1 MKRLW
6 EYLKP
11 YKELA
16 ILAPILMLLEVGAEL
31 ALPKLMTFMI
41 NQGVGTRNTAIITKT
56 GIEMLVIAIIGIIGG
71 IGCLICATLVSQR
84 TGADLRRAAFEK
96 IQEFSFH
103 NIDTFS
109 TPSLITRLTNDI
121 TQIQLVIMICLRML
135 VRSPLLCVGSI
146 IMAFSINAKIA
157 GMFLIVVVLLAIA
170 VYLILRVAIP
180 KFKLVQEKLDK
191 VNTVMRECLAGI
203 RVVKAFVRHD
213 YEVEKFNE
221 VNQDYKETT
230 VSAFRMMLLMSPV
243 MMILVNGTIIGILW
257 FGGLQTQA
265 GSMHVEEIM
274 ACITYLMQMMMAAM
288 LLAMNF
294 MFISRAKISTDRL
307 EEILDTVVDIADP
320 KEPKQ
325 PARAEGRVEYRH
337 VSYRYKLGSGDP
349 VLDDISF
356 TAEPGQ
362 TVGILGETGS
372 GKSTLVNLLPRLYD
386 VTDGQILVDGI
397 DVRDYAIHDLR
408 KRVAVVLQETI
419 LFSGTIRENIKWGK
433 PDATDEEIIAAAK
446 AAQAH
451 DFIMELPNQYDTELG
466 QRGVNVSGG
475 QKQRISIARAL
486 IQNPNIIIFDD
497 STSAVDSLTEKRI
510 RQAMKT
516 SHSGC
521 TKFIIAQRIS
531 SVRDADKILVL
542 GGGKIVAEGNH
553 KYLMETSKEYQE
565 ILASQMKKGVMAD
578 GE

>member
-6 EYLKP
+6 EYMKP
-11 YKELA
+11 YKRLA

-31 ALPKLMTFMI
+31 AMPKLMTFMI
-41 NQGVGTRNTAIITKT
+41 NQGVGTGNTAIITKT

-84 TGADLRRAAFEK
+84 TGTDLRRAAFEK

-135 VRSPLLCVGSI
+135 VRSPLLCIGSI

-221 VNQDYKETT
+221 ANQDYKETT
-230 VSAFRMMLLMSPV
+230 VSAFRMMLLMSP
-243 MMILVNGTIIGILW
+243 
-257 FGGLQTQA
+257 
-265 GSMHVEEIM
+265 
-274 ACITYLMQMMMAAM
+274 CITYLMQMMMAAM

-451 DFIMELPNQYDTELG
+451 DFIMELPDQYDTELG

-553 KYLMETSKEYQE
+553 KYLMETSTEYQE